1 MSETLNAIEFS
12 NNNITFR
19 FIDIAVQVEIPLEFG
34 DFNFIPGFPKS
45 DSISRINLPI
55 DNFSTLFQFNITRSD
70 LADNNFSNMYYAINS
85 NSFNNSKDISFCD
98 SIVNRTTA
106 ISPTFRFQSL
116 KIDYIRYLLK
126 EITGSIYMNGL
137 FSNRAQLVTNVQQ
150 LDASFNDL
158 IIAKL
163 NNCGTINYPRDN
175 ANYYN
180 NPTRILFENILL
192 ENDVLEINNK
202 ERQTQL
208 ISTMNT
214 LVNNT
219 YSSNNNTSYYLYA
232 QVGNN
237 NPYKYYYPINISNGG
252 TLTTQFN
259 YSFFKTN
266 TPYIDSNQN
275 ISNKVTTY
283 DNTKHVFYGGN
294 LSSTIAPTNMSSYDT
309 LHNTIWPVTLS
320 YGDSLSVRLN
330 YHPKDNNFCG
340 KNVRDYSYEVYLDMG
355 LESVYN
361 MSYGN
366 ASYVVGSANRVQ
378 LNETYGYQTT
388 GNVSVYQ
395 HLFFNSDNKN
405 ICNNPSNLYISPFNF
420 YPTLNDIQNIEF
432 NTSSNSN
439 VSNINWG
446 FSVFTRPF
454 TKNGV
459 VGFERFNSIPIV
471 KNTNVWESFNLTG
484 SNASHQLKW
493 SAVSNCNCSSDWA
506 TLIDTPVPVNSS
518 APYGT
523 LYKLEDFQIMIFS
536 IVYDNPSF
544 ISTIKNVKVTFKD
557 GRIIQM
563 V

>member
-55 DNFSTLFQFNITRSD
+55 DNFSTLFQFNITPND
-70 LADNNFSNMYYAINS
+70 LADSNFSNMYYAINS

-106 ISPTFRFQSL
+106 ISPTFRYQQL
-116 KIDYIRYLLK
+116 KIDFIRYLLK

-150 LDASFNDL
+150 LDASFNSL
-158 IIAKL
+158 IINKL
-163 NNCGTINYPRDN
+163 NNCGTIYYPRDN
-175 ANYYN
+175 SNYYN

-202 ERQTQL
+202 ERRVEL

-219 YSSNNNTSYYLYA
+219 YSSNYNTSYYLYA
-232 QVGNN
+232 KVDTD
-237 NPYKYYYPINISNGG
+237 YKYYYPINISNGG
-252 TLTTQFN
+252 LFQSQFV
-259 YSFFKTN
+259 YESFQIN
-266 TPYIDSNQN
+266 TSYIDSNQA
-275 ISNKVTTY
+275 ISNRITTY
-283 DNTKHVFYGGN
+283 DNTGHVFYGG
-294 LSSTIAPTNMSSYDT
+294 SDFSDIAPLNMSSYDT
-309 LHNTIWPVTLS
+309 LHNTLWPVTLS

-355 LESVYN
+355 LETIYN

-366 ASYVVGSANRVQ
+366 VSYVVGSANVVTLSGQR
-378 LNETYGYQTT
+378 GYQTN

-395 HLFFNSDNKN
+395 HVLFNSENKN
-405 ICNNPSNLYISPFNF
+405 LCNNPSNLYISPFNF
-420 YPTLNDIQNIEF
+420 YPTLNDIKNIEF
-432 NTSSNSN
+432 NTSANTTTT
-439 VSNINWG
+439 NWY
-446 FSVFTRPF
+446 FSVFTRPY
-454 TKNGV
+454 TQNGV
-459 VGFERFNSIPIV
+459 VGFDRFNSIPLV
-471 KNTNVWESFNLTG
+471 TTANVWESFNLDG
-484 SNASHQLKW
+484 INASHELKW

-506 TLIDTPVPVNSS
+506 TLIDTPVNTS

-523 LYKLEDFQIMIFS
+523 IYKIEDFQIMMLS
-536 IVYDNPSF
+536 IVSDTPSF
-544 ISTIKNVKVTFKD
+544 IGTITNVKVTFKD
-557 GRIIQM
+557 GRIVQM